1 MVSSQRWRLLVF
13 QFLCISCSLRVTLSA
28 NKLLLLLVDG
38 MRWDYA
44 DRENLPAFKQI
55 ETQGARATKM
65 RPNFPSSSYPNY
77 YSIMTGLHC
86 ENHGIVSNC
95 MYDAVKNETFDMGRN
110 PESYDSFWWE
120 DAEPLWIGV
129 ERQRKKS
136 FLLSWPTCN
145 VSIHG
150 RKPSVCREYSAE
162 PLQNGASL
170 KEDIKEAVASLRN
183 NSADFVGV
191 FFGSVNHLG
200 HLYGPN
206 GTKLNSIL
214 KELDGAVAELLNIT
228 SDMRETLNI
237 IILADHGMTSFTKG
251 INLTERM
258 DLSDLVSFPI
268 KGSLDVGANVEIW
281 PEIHVDPAE
290 LVNKLNNDSWGE
302 RNFTAYLKKDIP
314 ERFFYKNHRRI
325 APVVVMADIG
335 YYINSFAS
343 PNLPTFNDTDEHNKT
358 VVRNLGGYHGYDNT
372 ESDMHAIFYA
382 IGPNFNA
389 NSKVD
394 LINNTDVYQV
404 MCKILGIEAAANNGS
419 WEAMSTLTMF
429 DQPTTSTTTSASPP
443 ETTSSSTSS
452 TLSPTA
458 QPQSGG
464 VNAGFVIL
472 GLLIVVGLVIVGVC
486 IWKRYRKREYDDL
499 AFLRDDFSYTKTDF
513 TDRDL

>member
-1 MVSSQRWRLLVF
+1 MATCDRWRLLVF

-55 ETQGARATKM
+55 EIQGARATKM

-86 ENHGIVSNC
+86 ENHGMVSNF
-95 MYDAVKNETFDMGRN
+95 MYDLVKNETFDIGNN

-129 ERQRKKS
+129 ERQGKKS

-145 VSIHG
+145 VTIHQY
-150 RKPSVCREYSAE
+150 KPSVCREWSQE

-170 KEDIKEAVASLRN
+170 KEDLKEAVASLRN

-191 FFGSVNHLG
+191 YYGSIDHFG
-200 HLYGPN
+200 HLYGPD
-206 GTKLNSIL
+206 GRELNTAL
-214 KELDGAVAELLNIT
+214 RELDGAVAELLNIT
-228 SDMRETLNI
+228 SDMRENLNI
-237 IILADHGMTSFTKG
+237 IILADHGMTLVG
-251 INLTERM
+251 EVVNLTQRM
-258 DLSDLVSFPI
+258 DLSDLDSFPI
-268 KGSLDVGANVEIW
+268 KGSLNNGANVELW
-281 PEIHVDPAE
+281 PAIDAAE
-290 LVNKLNNDSWGE
+290 LVNKLNNASWGE

-314 ERFFYKNHRRI
+314 KRFFYNNHSRI

-335 YYINSFAS
+335 NHMTTFAS
-343 PNLPTFNDTDEHNKT
+343 PNMLTFNDTDEHNKT
-358 VVRNLGGYHGYDNT
+358 VVHNWRGQHGYDNT
-372 ESDMHAIFYA
+372 ENDMHAIFYA

-429 DQPTTSTTTSASPP
+429 DQPNTSTTTSASPP